1 MREISRR
8 LVELEKRQPSAPR
21 RVAIIAEDAQA
32 PADADFII
40 RLVPATM
47 ETIAESAGA

>member
-21 RVAIIAEDAQA
+21 RVAIITEHD
-32 PADADFII
+32 PLPTDADFVVV
-40 RLVPATM
+40 LVAATA
-47 ETIAESAGA
+47 ETVQ